1 MTGLLIELPDSS
13 VVRRSS
19 VILVVTPELGVQG
32 FLLLVHRLV
41 SVLLAPFGDC
51 RQAPFKPFLHR
62 SHVHG
67 ELPLSTACAY
77 VREAEVV
84 QSPGFLPPPLR
95 MGLCTPPEFHQ
106 PRLLRA
112 DLQTAFAEP
121 LRETLQ
127 QPC

>member
-77 VREAEVV
+77 VREADDA
-84 QSPGFLPPPLR
+84 QSSGFLPLPFRIVLS
-95 MGLCTPPEFHQ
+95 LPPEFHQ
-106 PRLLRA
+106 PRLLR
-112 DLQTAFAEP
+112 LIFHTAFSQP
-121 LRETLQ
+121 LRHALPNPT
-127 QPC
+127 

>member
-1 MTGLLIELPDSS
+1 MTDLLIELPDTS

-19 VILVVTPELGVQG
+19 VILVVTPELGVEG

-62 SHVHG
+62 SHVHR

-77 VREAEVV
+77 VRESEDV
-84 QSPGFLPPPLR
+84 QRAGVLSLPLR
-95 MGLCTPPEFHQ
+95 LRLFIPPQF
-106 PRLLRA
+106 PPAR
-112 DLQTAFAEP
+112 P
-121 LRETLQ
+121 
-127 QPC
+127 